1 MFAEMI
7 VLEHRRRVHLQRGEF
22 DKAAEIAKLMD
33 EKTEEFRRERAN
45 IVRELRQRLAV
56 ALERETSLRPLGSQI
71 RLMSLSRFS
80 SNFLGLQHHL
90 GDIESFTS
98 SAYG

>member
-22 DKAAEIAKLMD
+22 DKAAEIAKLMH

-56 ALERETSLRPLGSQI
+56 ALEKGDFVETVRIANKINELEQV
-71 RLMSLSRFS
+71 
-80 SNFLGLQHHL
+80 
-90 GDIESFTS
+90 
-98 SAYG
+98 